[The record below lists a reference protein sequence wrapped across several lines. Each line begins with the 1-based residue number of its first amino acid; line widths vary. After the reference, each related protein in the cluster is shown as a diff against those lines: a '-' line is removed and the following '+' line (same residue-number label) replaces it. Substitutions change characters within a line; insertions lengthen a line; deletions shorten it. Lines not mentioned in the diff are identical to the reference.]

1 MLVAPLAI
9 QAQNLDLRLLKDT
22 APVRVRLLKAQTQLT
37 VQKSLKQWG
46 AVYREK
52 LKVYSYQNQSG
63 NSDKKYDL
71 ILTIGMRDYLAGVLS
86 GEMPLSWPIEALKA
100 QAVVARSYTIAKTQE
115 NHRQYYDVEVDQ
127 MDQVFKLPIAS
138 KAYKAVD
145 QTRNYILSYA
155 TDRGQN
161 LIVKAYYHSDCGGQ
175 TVPANSVWP
184 GALDTGTAS
193 DPMCENRSNA
203 WSVRVDKNHF
213 FESDKPLQIKKIK
226 NKIIEIAGISIQ
238 KIRQKF
244 GFSIVRNSPTEIKI
258 EENKMIIVG
267 QGFGHGAGLCQWG
280 SRDWAERGY
289 SFKAI
294 IKHYYPK
301 VELAQIDDII
311 DRNSLT
317 QAQLNQ
323 TIKTRHDQISELALQ
338 N

>member
-1 MLVAPLAI
+1 MFVISRAV
-9 QAQNLDLRLLKDT
+9 QAQNLDLRSLKDT
-22 APVRVRLLKAQTQLT
+22 APVRVRLLKAQSQLT
-37 VQKSLKQWG
+37 VKKSLKQWG
-46 AVYREK
+46 VIYREK
-52 LKVYSYQNQSG
+52 LKIYPYQNQSG
-63 NSDKKYDL
+63 DLDKKYDL

-86 GEMPLSWPIEALKA
+86 GEMPLSWPLEALKA

-127 MDQVFKLPIAS
+127 MDQVFKLPIS
-138 KAYKAVD
+138 NKAYKAVD
-145 QTRNYILSYA
+145 QTRNYVLSYA

-175 TVPANSVWP
+175 TVPADSVWS

-193 DPMCENRSNA
+193 DPMCENRANT
-203 WSVRVDKNHF
+203 WSVSVDKNNF
-213 FESDKPLQIKKIK
+213 FETNKPLQIKKIK

-244 GFSIVRNSPTEIKI
+244 GFSIVKNSPTEIKI
-258 EENKMIIVG
+258 AENKMIILG
-267 QGFGHGAGLCQWG
+267 KGFGHGAGLCQWG
-280 SRDWAERGY
+280 SRDWASRGY

-323 TIKTRHDQISELALQ
+323 TINKQHDQISELALQ